1 MLDKI
6 LAFTEAV
13 AAFFLLLVAALT
25 FSNVCIRYL
34 FDTQI
39 PDWFDFSKQF
49 QAIAILWGIA
59 LTTYRCSHICVDILW
74 EHSNRAWKRRIDL
87 FATATTLALLAPMAW
102 MIWVM
107 VGNMGTEATSDLR
120 IPLRYFYIVA
130 ATGAVAAA
138 ILAAKRILGLYA
150 DSEARAA
157 DATEPT
163 HG

>member
-6 LAFTEAV
+6 LAFTEAT

-25 FSNVCIRYL
+25 FSNVCVRYL

-59 LTTYRCSHICVDILW
+59 LTTYRGSHICVDILW
-74 EHSNRAWKRRIDL
+74 EHANRAWKRRIDL
-87 FATATTLALLAPMAW
+87 FATGTTFALLAPMAW

-107 VGNMGTEATSDLR
+107 VANMGSEATSDLR

-130 ATGAVAAA
+130 AIGAVAAA
-138 ILAAKRILGLYA
+138 VLAAKRILGLYA
-150 DSEARAA
+150 DSEARAE
-157 DATEPT
+157 DAAGTT
-163 HG
+163 NG

>member
-6 LAFTEAV
+6 LSFTETV

-59 LTTYRCSHICVDILW
+59 LTTYRGSHICVDILW
-74 EHSNRAWKRRIDL
+74 EHSNGVWKRRIDL

-102 MIWVM
+102 MIWAM

-120 IPLRYFYIVA
+120 IPLKYFYSVA
-130 ATGAVAAA
+130 ALGAVAAA
-138 ILAAKRILGLYA
+138 ILAAKRILRLYA
-150 DSEARAA
+150 DSDARAA
-157 DATEPT
+157 EEQ
-163 HG
+163 GRRNG

>member
-6 LAFTEAV
+6 LAATESV

-59 LTTYRCSHICVDILW
+59 LSTYRGSHICVDILW
-74 EHSNRAWKRRIDL
+74 EHSNRAWKRGIDV

-120 IPLRYFYIVA
+120 IPLRYFYSVA
-130 ATGAVAAA
+130 ALGAVAAA
-138 ILAAKRILGLYA
+138 ILAAKRMLLLYA
-150 DSEARAA
+150 GGETQTDEATGER
-157 DATEPT
+157 D
-163 HG
+163 G